1 MSGVRG
7 RRQHNAARTPPLPG
21 GEIAAAAASAGGL
34 AATTDGSA
42 EGDTDG
48 GSAGDEA
55 GSSPEPVT
63 GARRGC
69 GGGGGGGWGERKEER
84 GGKAGQ
90 RQRLVW
96 SGSAAGCGA
105 WELGS
110 VVCRWV
116 VLGQVRGREGVG
128 VRVGFGSF

>member
-69 GGGGGGGWGERKEER
+69 GGWGGASSAVGGDLGGGREKVSSKEGWTG
-84 GGKAGQ
+84 
-90 RQRLVW
+90 LT
-96 SGSAAGCGA
+96 
-105 WELGS
+105 
-110 VVCRWV
+110 
-116 VLGQVRGREGVG
+116 
-128 VRVGFGSF
+128 